1 MWLVPFITARKSK
14 SNVFIEDNTIDQ
26 DDTVDQDD
34 TIDENIE
41 PDSDDA
47 PVTSE
52 VTGRQKWIKK
62 KRERKEKHDKDD
74 IEKESSMSFMTE
86 MTKKDETI
94 DPDIVF
100 GNLIASHIK
109 SLPEKI
115 KYACQAELNQVLFRS
130 MMYSENVEEKEEEPE
145 NVV

>member
-52 VTGRQKWIKK
+52 VTGRQKWIEKS
-62 KRERKEKHDKDD
+62 EKEKRNMIK
-74 IEKESSMSFMTE
+74 MTS
-86 MTKKDETI
+86 KKSR
-94 DPDIVF
+94 
-100 GNLIASHIK
+100 LCR
-109 SLPEKI
+109 L
-115 KYACQAELNQVLFRS
+115 
-130 MMYSENVEEKEEEPE
+130 
-145 NVV
+145 